1 MFTALVFDLDGT
13 LADTPAGIAAT
24 LAAVLEEMG
33 YAPPTYD
40 AVRPM
45 IGLPLEDAFQSF
57 LPADCRGLVP
67 GCITRYREIYAATA
81 VPASRLFPGVE
92 ETLRRC
98 RAAGLKMGIA
108 TTKISPVAEAV
119 LANCGILTLFDAVFG
134 SDRTILP
141 KPHPEL
147 ALKLLAELGSDPA
160 QAMVVGDTSYD
171 ILMGKGAG
179 AQTCAVTYGVHPR
192 QRLEAA
198 GPDHIIDRFGDL
210 ASIIGLP

>member
-1 MFTALVFDLDGT
+1 MLTALVFDLDGT

-24 LAAVLEEMG
+24 IAAVLAEMG
-33 YAPPTYD
+33 YAPPAYD
-40 AVRPM
+40 AVLPM

-57 LPADCRGLVP
+57 LPADRWGLVP

-81 VPASRLFPGVE
+81 IPTSRLFPGVE
-92 ETLRRC
+92 ETLWRC

-108 TTKISPVAEAV
+108 TTKITSVAEAV
-119 LANCGILTLFDAVFG
+119 LAHTGILPLFDAVFG
-134 SDRTILP
+134 SDRTSLP

-147 ALKLLAELGSDPA
+147 ALNLLAELGSNPA
-160 QAMVVGDTSYD
+160 HAMVVGDTSYD

-192 QRLEAA
+192 HRLEAA
-198 GPDHIIDRFGDL
+198 GPDHIIDRFRDL
-210 ASIIGLP
+210 AAIIGLP

>member
-1 MFTALVFDLDGT
+1 MLTTLVFDLDGT

-24 LAAVLEEMG
+24 IAAVLAEMG
-33 YAPPTYD
+33 YAPPAAD
-40 AVRPM
+40 AVLPM
-45 IGLPLEDAFQSF
+45 IGLPLEDTFRSF
-57 LPADCRGLVP
+57 LPPDRWDAVPDCV
-67 GCITRYREIYAATA
+67 IRYREIYAATA
-81 VPASRLFPGVE
+81 IPASRLYPGVE

-98 RAAGLKMGIA
+98 RAAGYRMGIA

-119 LANCGILTLFDAVFG
+119 LSHCGILPLFDAVFG
-134 SDRTILP
+134 SDMTSLP

-179 AQTCAVTYGVHPR
+179 ARTCAVTYGVHPR
-192 QRLEAA
+192 HQLEAA